1 LPDKPECPRCGSAS
15 LGLLKVEEERS
26 LSLVDKR
33 GEKLVKSEEKLRGF
47 AVETAE
53 LIAKYGKPAAV
64 ALSARKVKSTDIA
77 GVLQKEPKLTDKFYE
92 LVLEVERKALSKRF
106 G

>member
-1 LPDKPECPRCGSAS
+1 
-15 LGLLKVEEERS
+15 
-26 LSLVDKR
+26 
-33 GEKLVKSEEKLRGF
+33 
-47 AVETAE
+47 
-53 LIAKYGKPAAV
+53 V
-64 ALSARKVKSTDIA
+64 ALSARKVNSKDIA